1 MDFMDFF
8 IKILI
13 LVIIVVSAICSLI
26 YLSLSEDYDSQLT
39 LLKNKIIMIE
49 KKNIEQDFILKKIL
63 GVDYEEKIKEVERK
77 GI

>member
-49 KKNIEQDFILKKIL
+49 KKNIEQDSLLKKIL
-63 GVDYEEKIKEVERK
+63 GVDYEEKINEVERK